1 MADAHEIRQELQRAG
16 EVMRKINPST
26 AQGLHQHLQKG
37 KDAGHCSG
45 VAPVRSACPRV
56 TLLVDVLLGVLRAPY
71 FLAETPQ
78 FRNT

>member
-45 VAPVRSACPRV
+45 VAPVNGVKKVVANRR
-56 TLLVDVLLGVLRAPY
+56 LLGVL
-71 FLAETPQ
+71 FDIVDEG
-78 FRNT
+78 